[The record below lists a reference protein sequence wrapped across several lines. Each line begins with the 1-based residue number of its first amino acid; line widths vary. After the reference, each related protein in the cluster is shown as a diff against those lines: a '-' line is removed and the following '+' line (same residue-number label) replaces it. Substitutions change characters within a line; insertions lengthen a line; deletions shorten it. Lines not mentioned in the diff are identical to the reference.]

1 MKIKRKGRE
10 FVVRVFA
17 PEELGDD
24 FYRLA
29 GRFFASATV
38 RAELGVSMT
47 VADNDWWFLVE
58 AAAEH
63 EAKASLVG
71 VVGLSGVGV
80 NASGTVGTVKY
91 VYIVPDLKKELYDAV
106 LGRVV
111 HFVES
116 KMEKMKTL
124 QTTCHE
130 STASMYA
137 KHGFQEVSRRG
148 QYVKMT
154 RGKE

>member
-29 GRFFASATV
+29 GRFFASAEV

-47 VADNDWWFLVE
+47 VADNDWWFLVDAGE
-58 AAAEH
+58 GDTP
-63 EAKASLVG
+63 VG
-71 VVGLSGVGV
+71 IVGLSGVGL

-91 VYIVPDLKKELYDAV
+91 VYIVPDLKKELYDSV
-106 LGRVV
+106 LGRVIR
-111 HFVES
+111 FVDS
-116 KMEKMKTL
+116 KMEKVQTL

-130 STASMYA
+130 NTISIYA

-154 RGKE
+154 RGKG

>member
-17 PEELGDD
+17 PEDLGDE

-29 GRFFASATV
+29 GRFFASAAV
-38 RAELGVSMT
+38 RTEIGVPMT
-47 VADNDWWFLVE
+47 VADNDWWFLVDAGEGE
-58 AAAEH
+58 AP
-63 EAKASLVG
+63 VG
-71 VVGLSGVGV
+71 IIGLSGVGL
-80 NASGTVGTVKY
+80 NASGTVGIVKY

-116 KMEKMKTL
+116 KMEKVKTL

-130 STASMYA
+130 STASIYA
-137 KHGFQEVSRRG
+137 KHGFQEISRRG

-154 RGKE
+154 RGKG